1 MLKITAV
8 GCREIT
14 VTAEVA
20 ADLAGKEG
28 YIVEQIAAKET
39 VQLYTNGIPYAVLG
53 ERLQGGAQWKAYLI
67 GGGGMAPCITGAGGI
82 GALPAYVKPAN
93 GGKVVAA
100 AQGNL
105 AIGTKRDPAGA
116 TADGEVVGVDLAFI
130 TMP

>member
-1 MLKITAV
+1 MLGISAENA
-8 GCREIT
+8 RLIT
-14 VTAEVA
+14 VTANVA

-28 YIVEQIAAKET
+28 HVVEQVAGSEK

-53 ERLQGGAQWKAYLI
+53 ERLQGSDQWNAYLI
-67 GGGGMAPCITGAGGI
+67 GAGGKVPCIAGGAI
-82 GALPAYVKPAN
+82 NSPAYVKPQN

-105 AIGTKRDPAGA
+105 AIGTKRYPAA
-116 TADGEVVGVDLAFI
+116 AAADGDVVAVDLAFV